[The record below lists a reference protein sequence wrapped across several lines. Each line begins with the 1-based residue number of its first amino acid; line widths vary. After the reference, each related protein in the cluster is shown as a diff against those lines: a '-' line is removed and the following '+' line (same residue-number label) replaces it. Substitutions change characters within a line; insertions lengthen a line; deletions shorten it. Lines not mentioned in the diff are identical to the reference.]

1 MNFFKSNRSLA
12 KLQFDTTMQDELYL
26 NSLLPLC
33 SVAEI
38 RSPGELYKKY
48 VIPRVSILS
57 FWRVSK
63 ADLLLLYPS
72 SSFLPILIVFLVC
85 IVNGKE
91 GKGNQTQKIFVL
103 FLVAKST
110 EATGRRKAARHSF
123 GGHSITAWTRRGRY
137 LKSIN
142 SNFTLAVHSPKFGQ
156 AKTHF
161 LSHFEREKKKKYDKA
176 KIRTHD
182 Q

>member
-1 MNFFKSNRSLA
+1 M
-12 KLQFDTTMQDELYL
+12 
-26 NSLLPLC
+26 
-33 SVAEI
+33 
-38 RSPGELYKKY
+38 
-48 VIPRVSILS
+48 
-57 FWRVSK
+57 
-63 ADLLLLYPS
+63 
-72 SSFLPILIVFLVC
+72 IVFLVC

-123 GGHSITAWTRRGRY
+123 GGHSITTWTRRGRY

-142 SNFTLAVHSPKFGQ
+142 SNFTLAVHSPKLNK

-161 LSHFEREKKKKYDKA
+161 LSHIGEKNEKNMARPGFEPTISRSEVGRANHYS
-176 KIRTHD
+176 IGHLFEVW
-182 Q
+182 

>member
-1 MNFFKSNRSLA
+1 M
-12 KLQFDTTMQDELYL
+12 
-26 NSLLPLC
+26 
-33 SVAEI
+33 EI
-38 RSPGELYKKY
+38 SSYFCGHVRICELYKNDI
-48 VIPRVSILS
+48 IPRVSILS

-63 ADLLLLYPS
+63 ADLLLVYPS

-123 GGHSITAWTRRGRY
+123 GGHSITTWTRKEYVVNHVNKG
-137 LKSIN
+137 
-142 SNFTLAVHSPKFGQ
+142 
-156 AKTHF
+156 
-161 LSHFEREKKKKYDKA
+161 
-176 KIRTHD
+176 
-182 Q
+182 